1 MDDQAPP
8 FAVDSAVPKN
18 HDAAGGDVISP
29 KTPPGEKLSGDEKK
43 VWEYICAQLQAA
55 GLDHIT
61 SGLAI
66 RIVVKTYIRWLEAE
80 QQLDK
85 IEADNN
91 GTYIIQTPNG
101 HWQPHQAFYVTKSL
115 KTEPW
120 TAERLLAFVGKLPI
134 SQWFNSGG
142 HSIGNIVQLK
152 VKENI
157 ITFFN
162 YFSNETGAAH
172 GIESGPDFYIICCV
186 VKLFKKIY
194 EVGAALGF

>member
-66 RIVVKTYIRWLEAE
+66 RIVVKTYIRWLQAE
-80 QQLDK
+80 KRLDE
-85 IEADNN
+85 IEEENN

-115 KTEPW
+115 KTE
-120 TAERLLAFVGKLPI
+120 LLKWLPECCLTIPSVATTKQKLGSKPPI
-134 SQWFNSGG
+134 DDLFESMQN
-142 HSIGNIVQLK
+142 H
-152 VKENI
+152 
-157 ITFFN
+157 
-162 YFSNETGAAH
+162 AAQH
-172 GIESGPDFYIICCV
+172 PSAGRN
-186 VKLFKKIY
+186 LH
-194 EVGAALGF
+194 